1 MGEVMG
7 GPHKE
12 GAVSLSAPRED
23 RARARPSANGKSQE
37 LTGLASRARVSSP
50 ECETSARGLRGFT
63 AAPVPEQAVGPAL
76 LSGLTRGVGTRPGRR
91 RVSGQSHRQFL
102 APRAGPRA
110 IAAALGRRPGRS
122 SGCCSGGGLGWPWR
136 SQLSPAVGA
145 SGEGTRVR
153 SCCRDGGQCNESDDW
168 HD

>member
-12 GAVSLSAPRED
+12 GALSLSAPRED

-91 RVSGQSHRQFL
+91 RMSGQSHRQFL

-110 IAAALGRRPGRS
+110 IAAALGPAAGQEQWLLQRWRPGLAVEEPALTGR
-122 SGCCSGGGLGWPWR
+122 GGLWGR
-136 SQLSPAVGA
+136 YTCQKLLSGRRAV
-145 SGEGTRVR
+145 
-153 SCCRDGGQCNESDDW
+153 
-168 HD
+168 